1 MKLDLT
7 GQIALVTGAA
17 HRVGRAI
24 ALELAA
30 AGAHIVVHYHSATP
44 EQVSETLAAIQAKGV
59 QAHAVQADLSQP
71 EAIGQ
76 LFEAVQAHFGALH
89 ILVNSASAFQRR
101 GLMDVSLEDWQFTL
115 AVNLTAPFLCTQAA
129 ARMMQANDPVGGVIV
144 NISDRGADTPWLDY
158 AHHGISKAGLL
169 ALSQT
174 SALSLGP
181 AIRVNTVIPG
191 PVMKPAGRPMTDEGW
206 AAIGEETVLQKTGDA
221 EDVARAVAY
230 LASESFIT
238 GAVIHVNGG
247 EHLR

>member
-1 MKLDLT
+1 MRLDLT
-7 GQIALVTGAA
+7 GQVALVTGAA

-24 ALELAA
+24 AVELAA
-30 AGAHIVVHYHSATP
+30 AGAHILVHYHSATP
-44 EQVSETLAAIQAKGV
+44 EQVAETLQAIRDRGV
-59 QAHAVQADLSQP
+59 RAQAVQADLSQP
-71 EAIGQ
+71 EAISQ
-76 LFEAVQAHFGALH
+76 LFEAVQAHFGTVH
-89 ILVNSASAFQRR
+89 ILVNSASTFQRR
-101 GLMDVSLEDWQFTL
+101 SLLEVTLADWEQTL

-129 ARMMQANDPVGGVIV
+129 ARLMQANDPAGGVII
-144 NISDRGADTPWLDY
+144 NISDRGADSPWPEY

-206 AAIGEETVLQKTGDA
+206 AAIGEETILKKTGDS
-221 EDVARAVAY
+221 EDVARAVVY
-230 LASESFIT
+230 LAGESFVT

-247 EHLR
+247 EHLG